1 MTLLNHERARSLME
15 EHSVDA
21 IVGSTSENVTYL
33 SGHQGWVQRAYHS
46 RQNLALL
53 TLDSL
58 GGAAPEADLVLNGG
72 DLTYFA
78 ARGGNVRRALGYG
91 GKAGLL
97 GPRDGFEP
105 SDEERVYLDLYETS
119 AQYRG
124 AVAAMSEL
132 IRDRHLERGRIAFDE
147 EGCDP
152 SVLRALREEFPAAEF
167 VSGASLLLMIRL
179 VKTPEEIELLR
190 RAAEINRDAFEAM
203 FAAMRPG
210 VTEAELAEV
219 WRAEVARPGAR
230 WHWLHLG
237 TGPRSAWVYPPTQR
251 KLEVGDLFLCDAGI
265 TYQGYNAD
273 TGTSGSIGAPAPE
286 ASREFQAIE
295 TGTQAA
301 LDIVKEGVTGG
312 SIFRTMVETVRAE
325 GIPDYNVNFAG
336 HTIGLEARE
345 FPFTLAPESKYDDP
359 FLPPSSELPLPV
371 NSVINVES
379 PIGRPG
385 WGGYHIEY
393 TIVVTADGYEEIVDQ
408 NHSFRQIEA

>member
-1 MTLLNHERARSLME
+1 MTLLNHERALGLMK

-21 IVGSTSENVTYL
+21 IIGTTNENVTYL

-46 RQNLALL
+46 RQNIALL
-53 TLDSL
+53 TVD
-58 GGAAPEADLVLNGG
+58 PEVAVDLVLNGG

-78 ARGGNVRRALGYG
+78 ARGGNVSRALGYG

-97 GPRDGFEP
+97 RSHDGFQP
-105 SDEERVYLDLYETS
+105 SDEDRAYLDLYETS
-119 AQYRG
+119 GQYRT
-124 AVAAMSEL
+124 AVAALSALM
-132 IRDRHLERGRIAFDE
+132 RDRGLHKARIAFDE

-152 SVLRALREEFPAAEF
+152 SVLRALREEFASVEF
-167 VSGASLLLMIRL
+167 VPATSLMLMIRL

-210 VTEAELAEV
+210 VSESELAEI

-237 TGPRSAWVYPPTQR
+237 TGARSAWVFPPTERQ
-251 KLEVGDLFLCDAGI
+251 LQTGDLFLCDAGI
-265 TYQGYNAD
+265 TYHGYNAD
-273 TGTSGSIGAPAPE
+273 TGTSGSIGAPSPE
-286 ASREFQAIE
+286 AMREFKAVE

-301 LDIVKEGVTGG
+301 LDICREGVTGG
-312 SIFRTMVETVRAE
+312 NIFRTLVETVRAE

-336 HTIGLEARE
+336 HTIGLEPRE
-345 FPFTLAPESKYDDP
+345 FPFMLAPEAKYNDP

-379 PIGRPG
+379 PIGRLG

-393 TIVVTADGYEEIVDQ
+393 TIIITAEGYEEIVEQ
-408 NHSFRQIEA
+408 EHGFRQIEA

>member
-1 MTLLNHERARSLME
+1 MTLLNHERALSLMQ
-15 EHSVDA
+15 EHSIDA
-21 IVGSTSENVTYL
+21 IIGTTNENVTYL

-46 RQNLALL
+46 RQNFALL
-53 TLDSL
+53 TVD
-58 GGAAPEADLVLNGG
+58 PEVNADLVLNGG

-78 ARGGNVRRALGYG
+78 ARGGNVGRAVGYG

-97 GPRDGFEP
+97 GPHDGFHP
-105 SDEERVYLDLYETS
+105 SDEERAYLDLYETS
-119 AQYRG
+119 GKYRN
-124 AVAAMSEL
+124 AVAALSDL
-132 IRDRHLERGRIAFDE
+132 IRERGLEKGRIAFDE

-152 SVLRALREEFPAAEF
+152 SVLRVLRDDFAAVEF
-167 VSGASLLLMIRL
+167 VPATSLMLMIRL
-179 VKTPEEIELLR
+179 VKTPDEIELLR

-210 VTEAELAEV
+210 VSEAELAEV

-237 TGPRSAWVYPPTQR
+237 TGARSAWVFPPTER
-251 KLEVGDLFLCDAGI
+251 KLQAGDLFLCDAGI
-265 TYQGYNAD
+265 TYHGYNAD

-286 ASREFQAIE
+286 ASREFKAIQ

-301 LDIVKEGVTGG
+301 LDICREGVTGG
-312 SIFRTMVETVRAE
+312 NIFRTLVETVRAE

-336 HTIGLEARE
+336 HTIGLEPRE
-345 FPFTLAPESKYDDP
+345 FPFMLAPESKYDDP

-379 PIGRPG
+379 PIGRLG

-393 TIVVTADGYEEIVDQ
+393 TIVITADGYEEIVEQ
-408 NHSFRQIEA
+408 EHGFRQIEA